1 MPESQPKQPKKPGP
15 KPGGPRIGGK
25 PKGYIF
31 PQTIEKQQAKEIARQ
46 RITERLLPIVDAEID
61 SAIGIRHFMLRNPE
75 DGTFKRLTDP
85 AEIDAALAH
94 PDAKEGSSYWIYTK
108 DPQTPAAIDLL
119 NRATGKPV
127 EEQNVTL
134 TVNQPLADRIQR
146 VRKRLGV

>member
-1 MPESQPKQPKKPGP
+1 MDEKPAKTGKRGP
-15 KPGGPRIGGK
+15 KPGSPQRGGI
-25 PKGYIF
+25 PKG
-31 PQTIEKQQAKEIARQ
+31 TILPKTIAKEQAKEIARQ

-61 SAIGIRHFMLRNPE
+61 SAIGIKHFMLRNPE

-94 PDAKEGSSYWIYTK
+94 PGAKEGSTFWIYVK

-127 EEQNVTL
+127 EEIN
-134 TVNQPLADRIQR
+134 ADVKQDITFKWQ
-146 VRKRLGV
+146 G